1 MEVLING
8 DRNEMTE
15 RQYRMRSAG
24 LQLMRAATLIG
35 GGVGTALLIT
45 VMTLEQRLGCG
56 FVILALAMP
65 IVLLALTVRP
75 TGLDRICF
83 VGAAVMSAVAFVE
96 VDLYLALLTMGLI
109 GALLVG
115 AVRLM
120 VALRPAGRLG

>member
-1 MEVLING
+1 M
-8 DRNEMTE
+8 
-15 RQYRMRSAG
+15 
-24 LQLMRAATLIG
+24 
-35 GGVGTALLIT
+35 
-45 VMTLEQRLGCG
+45 
-56 FVILALAMP
+56 ILALAMP

-75 TGLDRICF
+75 TGMDRICF

-120 VALRPAGRLG
+120 VAVRPAGRLG

>member
-1 MEVLING
+1 MVVLING

-120 VALRPAGRLG
+120 VAVRPAGRLG

>member
-75 TGLDRICF
+75 TGMDRICF

-120 VALRPAGRLG
+120 VAVRPAGRLG

>member
-1 MEVLING
+1 MVVLING

-45 VMTLEQRLGCG
+45 VITLEQRLGCG

-120 VALRPAGRLG
+120 VAVRPAGRLG

>member
-45 VMTLEQRLGCG
+45 VMTWEQRLGCG

-120 VALRPAGRLG
+120 VAVRPAGRLG

>member
-120 VALRPAGRLG
+120 VAVRPAGRLG